1 MESGRAGTGSEREE
15 ERGEEESRSLRLG
28 LCRQS
33 REEWQ
38 GREKPSLDTS
48 LLSWGG
54 ERWRGK
60 RGRRGRRGRRGKKGK
75 RGKKRRRG

>member
-15 ERGEEESRSLRLG
+15 ERGEEESRSLRVG
-28 LCRQS
+28 LWRER

-48 LLSWGG
+48 HKSRGG
-54 ERWRGK
+54 EEGE
-60 RGRRGRRGRRGKKGK
+60 GREGREGGEGGEERER
-75 RGKKRRRG
+75 